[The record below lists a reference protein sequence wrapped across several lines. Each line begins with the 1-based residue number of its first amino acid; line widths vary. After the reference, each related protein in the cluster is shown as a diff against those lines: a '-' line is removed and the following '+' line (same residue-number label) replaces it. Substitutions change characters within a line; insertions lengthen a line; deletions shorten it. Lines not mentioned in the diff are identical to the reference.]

1 MLYSPHDEW
10 EIFNILYEVCVA
22 RTDQDHLIAL
32 KIMLYLQLAEIED
45 FDVIKPISRGAY
57 G

>member
-1 MLYSPHDEW
+1 MLYRSHNER
-10 EIFNILYEVCVA
+10 EIVNILYEVCIA
-22 RTDQDHLIAL
+22 RTDQDNLIAF
-32 KIMLYLQLAEIED
+32 KIMLYLQLPEIED